1 MAIAKKAFVW
11 ALFAAG
17 GTVTAFI
24 FPVLIL
30 LFVLVSAGMVPEHI
44 SREGIEAFAGNWLGK
59 LVLLGIVVLSLW
71 HAAHRLRVVCHDFG
85 IRADTWV
92 ARVLY
97 FLATV
102 GTVVTAVLLWRIG

>member
-24 FPVLIL
+24 FPVLIT
-30 LFVLVSAGMVPEHI
+30 LFLLVSAGMVPENLT
-44 SREGIEAFAGNWLGK
+44 RDGLQAFSGNLFGK
-59 LVLLGIVVLSLW
+59 LILFAVLALSIW

-85 IRADTWV
+85 IRNDTWV
-92 ARVLY
+92 ARFFY
-97 FLATV
+97 FLATI
-102 GTVVTAVLLWRIG
+102 GTVVVVILLLRAG